1 MKLKVPYFKQEK
13 ETNCGVACLR
23 MVAAFHEKEVSEL
36 DLEDS
41 CETSW
46 LGNTCSELIH
56 GIEKYGFE
64 AEEVEHITI
73 DYLVSI
79 LTGNSPMI
87 ALIDP
92 AVLYGGLEGFGH
104 FVVII
109 GLEGDK
115 IWYHDPDL
123 KGDLMRNVSDFM
135 QAWRKLSCKGVRI
148 WKSTKR

>member
-1 MKLKVPYFKQEK
+1 
-13 ETNCGVACLR
+13 
-23 MVAAFHEKEVSEL
+23 
-36 DLEDS
+36 
-41 CETSW
+41 
-46 LGNTCSELIH
+46 
-56 GIEKYGFE
+56 
-64 AEEVEHITI
+64 
-73 DYLVSI
+73 
-79 LTGNSPMI
+79 MI
-87 ALIDP
+87 ALIDL
-92 AVLYGGLEGFGH
+92 AVLYVGLEGFGH